1 MKDDVFTFDD
11 FFKNPKKS
19 ELVKESI
26 QEEQSNEN
34 PDEQTSDVIE
44 NVQEEVKD
52 VQEEVLET
60 NEDIDNNNY
69 YNVFMDKNEE
79 FSCDIS
85 IEGAKKD
92 ETYVRLV
99 IESDDWTLMFNGEIR
114 NGKCYI
120 PIRKLNIL
128 TEGQVGNIRLEVIAE
143 GNLFTPWED
152 KFKVKLSKKVTVKVN
167 EQKDS
172 TKFDKNRVG
181 VKVNVNK

>member
-1 MKDDVFTFDD
+1 MKDDVFSFDD

-26 QEEQSNEN
+26 QEEQSIEN
-34 PDEQTSDVIE
+34 PDEHSSIE
-44 NVQEEVKD
+44 D
-52 VQEEVLET
+52 VQEEVQEVQEEYLET
-60 NEDIDNNNY
+60 NESSSDDDY

-79 FSCDIS
+79 FSCDIA

-92 ETYVRLV
+92 ETSVRLV

-120 PIRKLNIL
+120 PIKKLSIL

-167 EQKDS
+167 EQKGNS
-172 TKFDKNRVG
+172 KVLDKNKVG
-181 VKVNVNK
+181 VKVNVKK